1 MVRRL
6 ALSFIRKHAS
16 SSHSSRT
23 EAGDS
28 RQALTAA
35 GPGQMVEAIAPE
47 RGGCGS
53 SPGDNSEKDISCDA
67 CSKKKINLCE
77 SDDSTGLAAVS
88 NVATWGR
95 FEKRAPGFSEKNSP
109 EDEAS

>member
-1 MVRRL
+1 MCVSGLAPGNSMSEFIAVLVVVMVVVGV
-6 ALSFIRKHAS
+6 SF
-16 SSHSSRT
+16 
-23 EAGDS
+23 
-28 RQALTAA
+28 AA
-35 GPGQMVEAIAPE
+35 MAIGLIFRGRIM

>member
-1 MVRRL
+1 MSEFIAVLAVVMVVVGV
-6 ALSFIRKHAS
+6 SF
-16 SSHSSRT
+16 
-23 EAGDS
+23 
-28 RQALTAA
+28 AA
-35 GPGQMVEAIAPE
+35 MAIGLIFRGRIM

-53 SPGDNSEKDISCDA
+53 SPADNSEKDISCDA

-95 FEKRAPGFSEKNSP
+95 FEKRAPGL
-109 EDEAS
+109 EAAHGDGPPTVGE